1 MKCFKCGS
9 EIKEEWR
16 CCYTCG
22 ALNVDNVENQNMM
35 VDPDEIGS
43 IAINQIV
50 RMQEEKKSFNERI
63 FLIVNTIIFF
73 FGFIASF
80 FTGPIVLIVLPIY
93 VVSYFYL
100 ICIQRLLIKA
110 KLPWWGIFIPIYDFY
125 LICKL
130 AFGNSNVFKLLVL
143 MLVIYIGLTIYITN
157 YPNGLDIK
165 LINIVFLLYTI
176 LVGLIS
182 LSIPF
187 GIGRSFNH
195 SGIITLIFAPII
207 IPILAFSKKYTY
219 GI

>member
-1 MKCFKCGS
+1 MKCIKCGS

-22 ALNVDNVENQNMM
+22 ALNVENEENQNMM

-50 RMQEEKKSFNERI
+50 KMQEEKRTTNERI
-63 FLIVNTIIFF
+63 FLIVNIIVFIL
-73 FGFIASF
+73 GFIASCFTSFAF
-80 FTGPIVLIVLPIY
+80 FIVFPIFAFC
-93 VVSYFYL
+93 YFYF
-100 ICIQRLLIKA
+100 ICMQRLLIKA
-110 KLPWWGIFIPIYDFY
+110 NLPWWGLFIPIYNFY

-130 AFGNSNVFKLLVL
+130 AFGNSNVFKLLIL
-143 MLVIYIGLTIYITN
+143 MSIIYVGLTIYIYH
-157 YPNGLDIK
+157 YPTTIDIK
-165 LINIVFLLYTI
+165 LVNIVLILYSI
-176 LVGLIS
+176 IYNLIS

-207 IPILAFSKKYTY
+207 IPFLAFSKKYTY

>member
-1 MKCFKCGS
+1 MG
-9 EIKEEWR
+9 
-16 CCYTCG
+16 
-22 ALNVDNVENQNMM
+22 
-35 VDPDEIGS
+35 
-43 IAINQIV
+43 
-50 RMQEEKKSFNERI
+50 
-63 FLIVNTIIFF
+63 
-73 FGFIASF
+73 
-80 FTGPIVLIVLPIY
+80 
-93 VVSYFYL
+93 
-100 ICIQRLLIKA
+100 IQRLLIKA

-143 MLVIYIGLTIYITN
+143 MFIIYIGLTIYITN

-165 LINIVFLLYTI
+165 LINIVLLLYTI

-207 IPILAFSKKYTY
+207 IPILAFSNKYTY